1 MEPQMA
7 PQVGDAFTVGTHDR
21 NGAGD
26 HDLPYRFGRRPT
38 TETPFPFSTWEL
50 ARLLGLRSRVQA
62 GLSVAIAWRSA
73 TKWSPTGRCRGRSGN
88 WLPERWHV

>member
-7 PQVGDAFTVGTHDR
+7 PQVGDAFTVGTHDG

-62 GLSVAIAWRSA
+62 GLFSGDRMAIRDEVV
-73 TKWSPTGRCRGRSGN
+73 TDG
-88 WLPERWHV
+88 